1 MIFCWQFRHLDL
13 EEVVRITVT
22 MAHAVLYLQ
31 ECNLCHSNIS
41 SHTILITAH
50 SKNVKLAF
58 FELAVP
64 YRSDIQDDVE
74 LQMMQHQHIDRSIC
88 EIPAKY
94 LPYYIPYRRTMS
106 MFNYQAPEL
115 LSHFVKFVFPTRQSD
130 TYAITLLLWELL
142 NRRIPFEKYDEAEL
156 NELLKTN
163 YPLKFLP
170 IKEEERCQ
178 RFHEII
184 ERGLKREPSTR
195 IELERIIS
203 KLNAIELEIGR
214 ENDNQKSPPKVE
226 PKPKEKPIYRQPHT
240 ETIKIDDGEKATP
253 DKSISKISSIGVSPS
268 ENMVSPM
275 NNATSAA
282 LQRSILDFNKLLS
295 PRRIGHDDALERSS
309 TLKKRKKATPT
320 RHNKNGRDLF
330 ANGKSDPSH
339 RISDAVAK
347 TNEICAAE
355 QLANE
360 LNNAH
365 TKSFISKQLDYSID
379 EEKEPSEESIDRVR
393 TCITNKVSRHPFD
406 NVNVSK
412 STSNSNSLVL
422 DNYQLPQELIARNN
436 KIRRYTWLSTDQMN
450 SSAQCEPAAL
460 VVATRSDD
468 IPPMPTLEECSD
480 GNNQKLNVSIKIV
493 RKQVS
498 PDNSFQHNSSM
509 RSDCSTASAVSNEE
523 SFSVKSRIKFFRSL
537 ENQPV
542 QRRTPVKNASDMSR
556 RSEISFK
563 EARKAI
569 EKTYRHT
576 YPTSNPP
583 AGDSNQQLLKDISCI
598 AAEIQESLKRN
609 PYLTGRLVV
618 PPEKE
623 LNTKNELEYIFDK
636 KMKLAHDDIE
646 FNNKLNEDDSIIEEC
661 EKRNSVREAIQKF
674 ELSMRNDKNELNQ
687 LHKVENKLLNEK
699 IINTEPTKSVEKI
712 KQFLTQ
718 FEEHDAVTEE
728 KVEDLI
734 RVEVPSEME
743 NESGTQLALCTP
755 SNEQPTDISNGMCSK
770 RSIAYYFHFT
780 KLIFFIFQT
789 TQITKP
795 KH

>member
-1 MIFCWQFRHLDL
+1 MIFFQFRHLAL

-22 MAHAVLYLQ
+22 ISQAVLYLQ

-50 SKNVKLAF
+50 SNNVKLAF

-64 YRSDIQDDVE
+64 YRSDIQDEVE
-74 LQMMQHQHIDRSIC
+74 LQMMQQQHINRSIC

-130 TYAITLLLWELL
+130 TYAITILLWELL

-203 KLNAIELEIGR
+203 KLNAIELEIGC
-214 ENDNQKSPPKVE
+214 ENDKQKSPSKVELKPKV
-226 PKPKEKPIYRQPHT
+226 KPMYRQPHA
-240 ETIKIDDGEKATP
+240 EINRIENGERGTP
-253 DKSISKISSIGVSPS
+253 DKSISKVSSIGLSPS
-268 ENMVSPM
+268 ENIVSPM
-275 NNATSAA
+275 NNAASSA

-295 PRRIGHDDALERSS
+295 PRRIGHDDAVERSS
-309 TLKKRKKATPT
+309 TLKKRRKTTPT

-330 ANGKSDPSH
+330 ANGKSDPLN

-379 EEKEPSEESIDRVR
+379 EEKEPSEESMDRVK
-393 TCITNKVSRHPFD
+393 TCVANKVNRHPFD

-450 SSAQCEPAAL
+450 SSSQCETAAP
-460 VVATRSDD
+460 VMATRRDD
-468 IPPMPTLEECSD
+468 IPPMPTLEESGD
-480 GNNQKLNVSIKIV
+480 AHNQKLNVSIKIV

-498 PDNSFQHNSSM
+498 PDSSFQHNSSM

-523 SFSVKSRIKFFRSL
+523 SFSIKSRIKFFRSL
-537 ENQPV
+537 ESQPV
-542 QRRTPVKNASDMSR
+542 QRRTPVKNSSDMSR

-563 EARKAI
+563 EARKAV
-569 EKTYRHT
+569 EKTFRHT

-583 AGDSNQQLLKDISCI
+583 AVDSNEQLLKDISCI

-609 PYLTGRLVV
+609 PFLTGRLV
-618 PPEKE
+618 EKM
-623 LNTKNELEYIFDK
+623 NNKNELEYLFDR
-636 KMKLAHDDIE
+636 KMKLDENIEFDNKLHDD
-646 FNNKLNEDDSIIEEC
+646 DSVIEES

-674 ELSMRNDKNELNQ
+674 ELSMRNDKNELNPLQ
-687 LHKVENKLLNEK
+687 KVENKLLNEK
-699 IINTEPTKSVEKI
+699 IINTEPTKSVAKI
-712 KQFLTQ
+712 KEFLKQ
-718 FEEHDAVTEE
+718 FEERDAVTEE

-734 RVEVPSEME
+734 RVEVPSEIE

-755 SNEQPTDISNGMCSK
+755 SKEQSAEINNGLCLEP
-770 RSIAYYFHFT
+770 SIAYD
-780 KLIFFIFQT
+780 FQ
-789 TQITKP
+789 
-795 KH
+795 

>member
-1 MIFCWQFRHLDL
+1 M
-13 EEVVRITVT
+13 
-22 MAHAVLYLQ
+22 
-31 ECNLCHSNIS
+31 
-41 SHTILITAH
+41 
-50 SKNVKLAF
+50 KLAF

-64 YRSDIQDDVE
+64 YRSDIQDEVE
-74 LQMMQHQHIDRSIC
+74 LQIMQQQRIDRSIC

-142 NRRIPFEKYDEAEL
+142 NRCIPFEKYDEAEL

-203 KLNAIELEIGR
+203 KLNGIELEIGR
-214 ENDNQKSPPKVE
+214 ENDKQKSPIKVE
-226 PKPKEKPIYRQPHT
+226 PKPKEKSHA
-240 ETIKIDDGEKATP
+240 ENLKVDDGEKATP
-253 DKSISKISSIGVSPS
+253 DKSISKISSIGLSPS

-275 NNATSAA
+275 NNAISSA

-309 TLKKRKKATPT
+309 TLKKRRKTTPT

-330 ANGKSDPSH
+330 ANGRSDPSN

-347 TNEICAAE
+347 ANELCAAE

-379 EEKEPSEESIDRVR
+379 EEKEPSEDSMDRAKA
-393 TCITNKVSRHPFD
+393 CFANKVSRHPFD
-406 NVNVSK
+406 NVNISK

-422 DNYQLPQELIARNN
+422 ENYQLPQELIARNN

-450 SSAQCEPAAL
+450 SSASSAAL

-468 IPPMPTLEECSD
+468 IPPMPTLDESGD
-480 GNNQKLNVSIKIV
+480 GHNQKMNVSIKIV

-509 RSDCSTASAVSNEE
+509 RSDCSTASANSNEE

-537 ENQPV
+537 ESQPV

-563 EARKAI
+563 EAKKAI

-576 YPTSNPP
+576 YPTSNPS

-609 PYLTGRLVV
+609 PFLTGRLVV
-618 PPEKE
+618 PPEKK
-623 LNTKNELEYIFDK
+623 LNNKNELEYIFDR
-636 KMKLAHDDIE
+636 KMKLDDDIE
-646 FNNKLNEDDSIIEEC
+646 FNNKLNEDDSVIEES

-674 ELSMRNDKNELNQ
+674 ELSMRNEKNELNPLQ
-687 LHKVENKLLNEK
+687 KVENKLLNEK
-699 IINTEPTKSVEKI
+699 IINMEPSKSVRKI
-712 KQFLTQ
+712 KQFLKQ
-718 FEEHDAVTEE
+718 FKEHDAVTDE

-734 RVEVPSEME
+734 RVEVPSEIE
-743 NESGTQLALCTP
+743 NESGTKLALCTT
-755 SNEQPTDISNGMCSK
+755 SKEQPAEVNEVNNGM
-770 RSIAYYFHFT
+770 
-780 KLIFFIFQT
+780 
-789 TQITKP
+789 
-795 KH
+795 

>member
-1 MIFCWQFRHLDL
+1 MVQ
-13 EEVVRITVT
+13 ITVT
-22 MAHAVLYLQ
+22 IAQAVLYLQ
-31 ECNLCHSNIS
+31 ECSLCHSNIS
-41 SHTILITAH
+41 SHSILITAH

-58 FELAVP
+58 FELTVP
-64 YRSDIQDDVE
+64 YRSDIQDEVE
-74 LQMMQHQHIDRSIC
+74 LQMMQQQCNIDRSIC

-115 LSHFVKFVFPTRQSD
+115 LSHSVQFVFPTRQSD

-156 NELLKTN
+156 NKLLKTN

-170 IKEEERCQ
+170 IEEEERCQ

-214 ENDNQKSPPKVE
+214 ENDNKQKSPTKE
-226 PKPKEKPIYRQPHT
+226 ESKPKEKPMHKRTHA
-240 ETIKIDDGEKATP
+240 ENIKMDDGEKVTP

-268 ENMVSPM
+268 ENMVSSI
-275 NNATSAA
+275 NNATNSV

-295 PRRIGHDDALERSS
+295 PRRIGHDDAIERSS
-309 TLKKRKKATPT
+309 TLKKRRKTTPT
-320 RHNKNGRDLF
+320 RQNKNGRDLF
-330 ANGKSDPSH
+330 ANGKLDPLN

-347 TNEICAAE
+347 TNDNCAAE
-355 QLANE
+355 QLAND

-365 TKSFISKQLDYSID
+365 TTSFITKQLDCSID
-379 EEKEPSEESIDRVR
+379 EEKESSEESMDRVK
-393 TCITNKVSRHPFD
+393 TCFANKVNCHPFD

-412 STSNSNSLVL
+412 STRNNNSLIL

-436 KIRRYTWLSTDQMN
+436 KIRRYTWLSNDQMN
-450 SSAQCEPAAL
+450 SSSQCEATAL
-460 VVATRSDD
+460 VVATKSDD
-468 IPPMPTLEECSD
+468 IPPMPTLDKSGND
-480 GNNQKLNVSIKIV
+480 NNNQKLNVSIKIV

-498 PDNSFQHNSSM
+498 PNKSFQHNNNSSM
-509 RSDCSTASAVSNEE
+509 RSDCSTASAVSNDE

-537 ENQPV
+537 EIQPTV
-542 QRRTPVKNASDMSR
+542 QRRTPIIRNASDVNR

-563 EARKAI
+563 EARKAV

-576 YPTSNPP
+576 YPTSNPS

-598 AAEIQESLKRN
+598 AAEIQDSLKRN
-609 PYLTGRLVV
+609 PFLTGRLVA
-618 PPEKE
+618 PPEKA
-623 LNTKNELEYIFDK
+623 LNNKSELEYIFNK
-636 KMKLAHDDIE
+636 KMKLNDDVDI
-646 FNNKLNEDDSIIEEC
+646 NNRLNEDDSIIEES

-674 ELSMRNDKNELNQ
+674 ELSMRNDKNELNSLQ
-687 LHKVENKLLNEK
+687 KVENKLLNQK

-712 KQFLTQ
+712 KQFLKQ

-734 RVEVPSEME
+734 RVEVPSEIE
-743 NESGTQLALCTP
+743 NESGAQLALCKP
-755 SNEQPTDISNGMCSK
+755 SKEELAEINNG
-770 RSIAYYFHFT
+770 
-780 KLIFFIFQT
+780 
-789 TQITKP
+789 
-795 KH
+795 